1 MLEAVKG
8 DVLMKKGTGLV
19 IIAAY
24 ILTACSGNG
33 GDLPA
38 GQSREAYS
46 LEETQTEEKFSTETM
61 PTGEQ
66 SVLETTTGEDRATAE
81 ADTDHAQ
88 RAEPMMLEEDWS
100 DFFGSFNGTAVIYDP
115 AENCCQVYNRELAL
129 TRRSPCS
136 TFKIISSL
144 AAMESGIIDPEDST
158 RTWSGETFWNEEW
171 NRDIDFQDA
180 FRSSCVWYFREV
192 INEIGREAMQ
202 EELDKLQYGNCDI
215 SDWEGQQ
222 NTNNNPALTGFWL
235 ESSLLISPVEQAAV
249 MERIFGDQTNYSE
262 ETVSRLRQVMLLSE
276 QKEADISVYGKTGMG
291 SFQGTV
297 VDAWYTGFAE
307 RGDRSLYFCVYLGET
322 DNQEVSSARAREIA
336 LKILSQN
343 GHV

>member
-1 MLEAVKG
+1 MRKG
-8 DVLMKKGTGLV
+8 VGLV
-19 IIAAY
+19 IIVAAY
-24 ILTACSGNG
+24 ILTACSGDG
-33 GDLPA
+33 GDLSA
-38 GQSREAYS
+38 GQSWETYS
-46 LEETQTEEKFSTETM
+46 LEEMQTEENFSTESM

-66 SVLETTTGEDRATAE
+66 PVPETIIAEDISTAE
-81 ADTDHAQ
+81 VDTDNTQ
-88 RAEPMMLEEDWS
+88 RAEPVMLEEDWS
-100 DFFGSFNGTAVIYDP
+100 DFFGPLNGTAVIYDP

-144 AAMESGIIDPEDST
+144 TAMENGIIDPEDST
-158 RTWSGETFWNEEW
+158 RTWSGETFWNAEW
-171 NRDIDFQDA
+171 NRDVDFQDA

-215 SDWEGQQ
+215 SDWEGLQ
-222 NTNNNPALTGFWL
+222 NTNNSNPSLTGFWL
-235 ESSLLISPVEQAAV
+235 ESSLLISPVEQTAV
-249 MERIFGDQTNYSE
+249 MERIFGGQTDYSE

-291 SFQGTV
+291 KSQGTV
-297 VDAWYTGFAE
+297 VDAWYTGFAD
-307 RGDRSLYFCVYLGET
+307 RGDRRLYFCVYLGET
-322 DNQEVSSARAREIA
+322 DSQEVSSARAREIA

-343 GHV
+343 